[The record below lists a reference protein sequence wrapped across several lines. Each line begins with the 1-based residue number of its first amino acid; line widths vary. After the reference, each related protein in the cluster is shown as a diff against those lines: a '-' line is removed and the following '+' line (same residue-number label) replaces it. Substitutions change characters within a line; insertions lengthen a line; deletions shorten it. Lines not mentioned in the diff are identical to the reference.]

1 MNTLYD
7 LVTKIDA
14 LTANSQQVLNA
25 LIRSCVASG
34 SSSGYKVKKY
44 GEEIELDRADIYHLY
59 DFYQSWE
66 AEGFPSDESEFNSLL
81 ARADARWRVGEGD
94 TSTLASDAV
103 AKHAKILYLTKEQA
117 AKLEDENT
125 REATEAQLNTS
136 YWVNRIRESA
146 TPKGTISSA
155 PIPLNLRTPLYDEN
169 LSVKSFSQF
178 ETYLFPMGYHRA
190 EILGTPGNG
199 EDYVAGGRNW
209 TIDVTDFLTLSGNHI
224 LLGNNS
230 LPVNKLEGYGDKSLN
245 ISWGNESYA
254 FGNLSLAFGDHSVAQ
269 ADGSLIF
276 GNHCYGQGIDSF
288 IAGGDRN
295 LTVMDNA
302 FATNQRNTA
311 VAKNSFAA
319 NYNNYAG
326 GWGYDF
332 TFIGSADPN
341 VVNTECD
348 VTYIESEDV
357 CVSNKTVTDV
367 LGDSALYKVLC
378 ISADDVTLA
387 KLPFEET
394 MQVGD
399 YVVIYNMWVK
409 KDGFQNTATS
419 IDGYAADTVIAKITN
434 ITRVNIEG
442 TSDLDHYEVTLSTPV
457 PIKSK
462 NGVFGGGTVS
472 SYMRR
477 VVRHDIDGNLLDRD
491 DVLLGLNSTTFG
503 HGHSAIGH
511 NQTVVGQMSVPNIDA
526 KFVVGTGSSY
536 IFSKDEDVYRSNSLV
551 IGDTYSYMKLANG
564 RSYIGVSTHSQQIDD
579 MGADDNGTVTL
590 PKGTVMATRDK
601 YTHDSTRV
609 ATDSKLAFMQ
619 AENNQGPV
627 SRVCI
632 GSTMPSTAGV
642 GTYPTAL
649 MQSVKGTTVIAG
661 GVTYVDEVTEQKRNL
676 VETLIDAS
684 QVIISGDDNAVGI
697 YAKDGID
704 IRNVNPSRGIN
715 IETKNCIALRFKN
728 LVLDGD
734 DTFGSLTATGRALSF
749 ILDKQDGSDN
759 NGALDS
765 ILWGHTTGKSGFYY
779 IDGGNSN
786 SRLFDA
792 AAITMGTTS
801 KYDGNRL
808 HLYNSVQASITDNK
822 YHVASLSIPEV
833 STVVPSGYALRPK
846 VTTGII
852 DGVGGAVGNVLTS
865 KEIPYMDDIGVWSSA
880 PMSCFGFIRG
890 GSSVSTLDAA
900 CDLSDI
906 DDYVYMPLLRFDRDS
921 NAWVYNPSKIYA
933 KISASGGSRNE
944 SYLLRYNEARI
955 ELMHNDNGTTVK
967 FGEMS
972 VMSTSINDNEVDV
985 QGELTFIVN
994 GETSEFLTRI
1004 SDGFRIPFIP
1014 GFATQSTGDKFVQAG
1029 TPLANNAIY
1038 KRIAG
1043 RQQLVTRLDGG
1054 YYSSW
1059 GCSGDDA
1066 DDDNVSYYGFG
1077 IQPGILC
1084 MEIRRHTNFATHWEG
1099 DKPYRF
1105 RLQGKV
1111 PFEATSECMGMNINT
1126 RWNDA
1131 LRACYKNRVLY
1142 PISELAAILQGV

>member
-103 AKHAKILYLTKEQA
+103 VKHAKILYLTKEQA

-125 REATEAQLNTS
+125 REETEAQLNTS

-209 TIDVTDFLTLSGNHI
+209 TIDATDFLTLSGNHI

-230 LPVNKLEGYGDKSLN
+230 LPVNKLEEYGDKSLN

-295 LTVMDNA
+295 ITVLDNA

-311 VAKNSFAA
+311 VARNSFAA
-319 NYNNYAG
+319 NSNNYAG
-326 GWGYDF
+326 GWGYNF
-332 TFIGSADPN
+332 TFIGSDTN

-378 ISADDVTLA
+378 ISANDVTLA

-399 YVVIYNMWVK
+399 YVAIYDMWVK

-419 IDGYAADTVIAKITN
+419 IDGYASDTVIAKITN

-442 TSDLDHYEVTLSTPV
+442 TRALDHYEVTLSTPV

-472 SYMRR
+472 AYMRN

-491 DVLLGLNSTTFG
+491 DVFLGHNSTTFG

-579 MGADDNGTVTL
+579 KGADENGMVTL

-601 YTHDSTRV
+601 FSQDSTRV
-609 ATDSKLAFMQ
+609 STDSKLAFMQ
-619 AENNQGPV
+619 AEGNQGPV
-627 SRVCI
+627 ARLCI
-632 GSTMPSTAGV
+632 GSEMPSAAGV

-661 GVTYVDEVTEQKRNL
+661 GVTYVDDVTEQTRNL
-676 VETLIDAS
+676 VDTLIDES

-715 IETKNCIALRFKN
+715 IETKNCIALRFSN

-833 STVVPSGYALRPK
+833 DIDVSRGYALRPK

-880 PMSCFGFIRG
+880 PMSCFGFKSG
-890 GSSVSTLDAA
+890 GSAVSELDAA
-900 CDLSDI
+900 CDMSSGNF
-906 DDYVYMPLLRFDRDS
+906 VYMPVVRFGGES
-921 NAWVYNPSKIYA
+921 WVYDPHLFA
-933 KISASGGSRNE
+933 KISTSSGSLNE
-944 SYLLRYNEARI
+944 FYLPRYNEAII
-955 ELMHNDNGTTVK
+955 ELWHNEAGLVFE

-985 QGELTFIVN
+985 QGEIKFRVN
-994 GETSEFLTRI
+994 DTTRDFLTQI

-1029 TPLANNAIY
+1029 TPLVNNAIY
-1038 KRIAG
+1038 KRISG
-1043 RQQLVTRLDGG
+1043 RQQLVTRLDGS
-1054 YYSSW
+1054 YYRSW
-1059 GCSGDDA
+1059 GCSDVNNDDE
-1066 DDDNVSYYGFG
+1066 DNVSYYGFG

-1084 MEIRRHTNFATHWEG
+1084 MEIRRHTNFASHWEG
-1099 DKPYRF
+1099 DAPYRF

-1111 PFEATSECMGMNINT
+1111 PFEANSECMGMNINT

-1131 LRACYKNRVLY
+1131 LRTCYKNRVLY
-1142 PISELAAILQGV
+1142 PVSELAAILQGV